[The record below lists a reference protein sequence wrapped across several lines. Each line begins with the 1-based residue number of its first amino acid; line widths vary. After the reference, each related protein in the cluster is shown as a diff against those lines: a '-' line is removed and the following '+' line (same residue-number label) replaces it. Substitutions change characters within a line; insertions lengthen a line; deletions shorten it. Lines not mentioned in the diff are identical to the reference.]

1 MVKQRC
7 GAYIHSGILL
17 RRKKEWNFAICNDMD
32 GLGIALSE
40 ISHSEKDKHCM
51 LSLMY
56 NPKNKLVNITTTTTK
71 RPRLTN

>member
-1 MVKQRC
+1 
-7 GAYIHSGILL
+7 
-17 RRKKEWNFAICNDMD
+17 MD

-56 NPKNKLVNITTTTTK
+56 NPKNKLVNITTTTTTK
-71 RPRLTN
+71 QTHGSRELVVTTGESGGAKQT

>member
-1 MVKQRC
+1 
-7 GAYIHSGILL
+7 
-17 RRKKEWNFAICNDMD
+17 MD

-40 ISHSEKDKHCM
+40 ISHSEKEKYCM

-56 NPKNKLVNITTTTTK
+56 NLKNKLVNITTTTTK

>member
-1 MVKQRC
+1 
-7 GAYIHSGILL
+7 
-17 RRKKEWNFAICNDMD
+17 MD